1 MKHDVQMNRFRLASR
16 ELFNNYFRIED
27 ASGNGTDSEAW
38 SALERFIE
46 VETVLFENMVL
57 EPLEIGGPAYGNC
70 NPRIRVCLRSG
81 DFAPIMLNREVDSG
95 YWDHPLQEVTSDAVL
110 KFVRFFDWDQLHY
123 CDYRYVRVVVVDWPS
138 HPVAVGKHALIE
150 TQYARYAAG

>member
-1 MKHDVQMNRFRLASR
+1 MKHDAQVNRFRLASR

-46 VETVLFENMVL
+46 VETVLFEKMVL
-57 EPLEIGGPAYGNC
+57 EPLELTGPTYGQC

-81 DFAPIMLNREVDSG
+81 SFAPIMLNREVDSG
-95 YWDHPLQEVTSDAVL
+95 YWDYPLQEVTADAIL
-110 KFVRFFDWDQLHY
+110 QFVRFFDWDQLHY
-123 CDYRYVRVVVVDWPS
+123 CDYRYVHVVVVDWPS
-138 HPVAVGKHALIE
+138 HPAVVGKHALVE
-150 TQYARYAAG
+150 TQYVRYAEG